1 MSLLELQVT
10 DIQQD
15 VSNLDENAVI
25 QDDRLFQLE
34 TETEG
39 IEEDVEGLSRL
50 YSKPCLIITKCK
62 QCNFLNVSGLQITT
76 FELDDRVTT
85 LEENSGDGGNSS
97 VADLEVRVETLEGTA
112 ADHQTRI
119 SATEVDVNGKPFLLG
134 EESYPVHQ
142 IFLFIWVFYEL

>member
-15 VSNLDENAVI
+15 ISNLDENVDFLFDETVI
-25 QDDRLFQLE
+25 QDERLFQLE

-39 IEEDVEGLSRL
+39 IEEDVEGLCHL
-50 YSKPCLIITKCK
+50 YSKQCLIITKS
-62 QCNFLNVSGLQITT
+62 QCNSLNVSGLQITT

-85 LEENSGDGGNSS
+85 LEENSGDG
-97 VADLEVRVETLEGTA
+97 LEVRVEILEGTA
-112 ADHQTRI
+112 ADHETRI
-119 SATEVDVNGKPFLLG
+119 SATEADTNGKPFLPR

-142 IFLFIWVFYEL
+142 IFLTI

>member
-15 VSNLDENAVI
+15 VSNLDENVDFLFDETVI
-25 QDDRLFQLE
+25 QDERLFQLE

-39 IEEDVEGLSRL
+39 IEEDVEGLYHL
-50 YSKPCLIITKCK
+50 YSKQCLIITKS
-62 QCNFLNVSGLQITT
+62 QCNFFYASGLQITT

-97 VADLEVRVETLEGTA
+97 VAELEVRVETLEGTA
-112 ADHQTRI
+112 TDHETRI
-119 SATEVDVNGKPFLLG
+119 SATEADINGKLFVLR

-142 IFLFIWVFYEL
+142 IFLTI

>member
-15 VSNLDENAVI
+15 VSNLDENVDFLFDETVI
-25 QDDRLFQLE
+25 QDERLFQLE

-39 IEEDVEGLSRL
+39 IEEDVEGLCHL
-50 YSKPCLIITKCK
+50 YSKQCLIITKN

-85 LEENSGDGGNSS
+85 LEENSGDG
-97 VADLEVRVETLEGTA
+97 LEVRVETLEGTA
-112 ADHQTRI
+112 ADHETRI
-119 SATEVDVNGKPFLLG
+119 SATEADTNGKPFLLR

-142 IFLFIWVFYEL
+142 IFLTI